1 MGSRAFSSSGWRR
14 AKSLGLYLADGIQ
27 QSGAGA
33 DGVIR
38 FGVGQVDVY
47 ALAAPACMFGSTGR
61 KVSRGKNYARQLLAF
76 IRSANA
82 APLMNGAP
90 INSNGAEVPRP
101 SEMLVFHSMLR
112 IASVA
117 QGMITKGQPMIRH
130 LPMFLSGLTAGR
142 SLPSIAPQP
151 FRDILPTIKQ
161 DVPNPKGKIAI
172 FTGCLLDFVYV
183 DIATDVVKALNMAG
197 YIVEMPLGQACCGA
211 PATYMGDVE
220 NAKKAA
226 ELNLNAMEAEK
237 YDYIVSACPTCTHA
251 LRDYVDFFKDDPEM
265 LKKAEELR
273 SKTFDFCKLVSML
286 GGLPDTGDGVP
297 MKVTYHDSCHLN
309 RYLGVTKEQR
319 ELLKA
324 TKGVELIE
332 MHDCDKCC
340 GFGGSYSVKFPEMS
354 APILEEKIN
363 NIVASGADVVAV
375 DCPGCL
381 LQIRGG
387 LDARGLNNIQ
397 VKHTAQIVV
406 EKREKK

>member
-1 MGSRAFSSSGWRR
+1 
-14 AKSLGLYLADGIQ
+14 
-27 QSGAGA
+27 
-33 DGVIR
+33 
-38 FGVGQVDVY
+38 
-47 ALAAPACMFGSTGR
+47 
-61 KVSRGKNYARQLLAF
+61 
-76 IRSANA
+76 
-82 APLMNGAP
+82 
-90 INSNGAEVPRP
+90 
-101 SEMLVFHSMLR
+101 
-112 IASVA
+112 
-117 QGMITKGQPMIRH
+117 
-130 LPMFLSGLTAGR
+130 
-142 SLPSIAPQP
+142 
-151 FRDILPTIKQ
+151 
-161 DVPNPKGKIAI
+161 
-172 FTGCLLDFVYV
+172 
-183 DIATDVVKALNMAG
+183 
-197 YIVEMPLGQACCGA
+197 
-211 PATYMGDVE
+211 
-220 NAKKAA
+220 
-226 ELNLNAMEAEK
+226 
-237 YDYIVSACPTCTHA
+237 
-251 LRDYVDFFKDDPEM
+251 M

-406 EKREKK
+406 EKREKNRQ

>member
-1 MGSRAFSSSGWRR
+1 
-14 AKSLGLYLADGIQ
+14 
-27 QSGAGA
+27 
-33 DGVIR
+33 
-38 FGVGQVDVY
+38 
-47 ALAAPACMFGSTGR
+47 
-61 KVSRGKNYARQLLAF
+61 
-76 IRSANA
+76 
-82 APLMNGAP
+82 
-90 INSNGAEVPRP
+90 
-101 SEMLVFHSMLR
+101 
-112 IASVA
+112 
-117 QGMITKGQPMIRH
+117 
-130 LPMFLSGLTAGR
+130 
-142 SLPSIAPQP
+142 
-151 FRDILPTIKQ
+151 
-161 DVPNPKGKIAI
+161 
-172 FTGCLLDFVYV
+172 
-183 DIATDVVKALNMAG
+183 
-197 YIVEMPLGQACCGA
+197 
-211 PATYMGDVE
+211 
-220 NAKKAA
+220 
-226 ELNLNAMEAEK
+226 
-237 YDYIVSACPTCTHA
+237 
-251 LRDYVDFFKDDPEM
+251 
-265 LKKAEELR
+265 
-273 SKTFDFCKLVSML
+273 
-286 GGLPDTGDGVP
+286 